1 MVRFACVTHF
11 YYSAEEASRTNE
23 LIAIERGRRR
33 RRPTYIV
40 IYLINPTQARKLI
53 SSLIEKPLYTTRR
66 LTK

>member
-23 LIAIERGRRR
+23 LIALERG

-40 IYLINPTQARKLI
+40 LYLINPTQARKLI